1 MHAFISRPELPDHS
15 ESFVA
20 DQLQAI
26 TCRIDAL
33 AYYRAR
39 HHGST
44 MRNLLC
50 EVMSDHAYCGPSNEL
65 AINLS
70 VQGTRVFGNV
80 FEGSPPASRYKA
92 CHCIGLPFVFG
103 NAKMWG
109 DAGMLAGASAAE
121 MAALSATV
129 PRAWITFVH
138 QGAPEPDPMIRW
150 PRFLPDDQQVMRLWR
165 RIETGISDFTR

>member
-1 MHAFISRPELPDHS
+1 MRLMAGRPELPDHC

-26 TCRIDAL
+26 TGRIDAL

-39 HHGST
+39 HPGST
-44 MRNLLC
+44 MHNLLC
-50 EVMSDHAYCGPSNEL
+50 EVMPDHAYRGPSNEL

-70 VQGTRVFGNV
+70 AEGTPVFGYV
-80 FEGSPPASRYKA
+80 FEWSPPASRYKA
-92 CHCIGLPFVFG
+92 CHRIDLPFVFG
-103 NAKMWG
+103 NAEKWG

-129 PRAWITFVH
+129 PRA
-138 QGAPEPDPMIRW
+138 
-150 PRFLPDDQQVMRLWR
+150 
-165 RIETGISDFTR
+165 